1 MNRRSPLLLA
11 VLATLAAAPTQPA
24 LARPAPV
31 LPAAGPVAATGAAE
45 QVAAQQVAGALA
57 AAADAAATGNRAGL
71 ARALGVLERSGAR
84 ALPPP
89 ETEAGPLV
97 GAGAIDPVAGWRDS
111 VRDLAGP
118 PFRGSPLGPG
128 YRSGRLGSGGR
139 DSFNQLF
146 LSGTG
151 TTIALSA
158 PTGDRV
164 GLRVLD
170 KQARAV
176 CEGDTVRSQPCR
188 WVPLFTERYTIVVTN
203 LGAGDARYFLVIQ

>member
-1 MNRRSPLLLA
+1 MIRQSLRSLAKPLLAL
-11 VLATLAAAPTQPA
+11 TLAAA
-24 LARPAPV
+24 L
-31 LPAAGPVAATGAAE
+31 AAGCAPGTTAQPVAAAPVSPVE
-45 QVAAQQVAGALA
+45 QIAGALA
-57 AAADAAATGNRAGL
+57 AAADAAGSGDRTGL
-71 ARALGVLERSGAR
+71 ASALGVLERSGAR
-84 ALPPP
+84 QLDDPGRPADGALPD
-89 ETEAGPLV
+89 
-97 GAGAIDPVAGWRDS
+97 DPVVAWRAS

-128 YRSGRLGSGGR
+128 YRSGRLGGGGR
-139 DSFNQLF
+139 ETFNQLF

-170 KQARAV
+170 RQARAV
-176 CEGDTVRSQPCR
+176 CDGDTARGQACR

-203 LGAGDARYFLVIQ
+203 LGPGDARYFLVIQ

>member
-1 MNRRSPLLLA
+1 MIRKSPHPLVLLA
-11 VLATLAAAPTQPA
+11 A
-24 LARPAPV
+24 L
-31 LPAAGPVAATGAAE
+31 LGGCAGP
-45 QVAAQQVAGALA
+45 QVAAQTESTIQPRPAALTPAEQVAGALA
-57 AAADAAATGNRAGL
+57 AAAEAAGSGNRPAL
-71 ARALGVLERSGAR
+71 ARAVGVLERSGAR
-84 ALPPP
+84 PLPPADGDGVTAATSADP
-89 ETEAGPLV
+89 AP
-97 GAGAIDPVAGWRDS
+97 DPVLAWRDS

-128 YRSGRLGSGGR
+128 YRSGRLGGGGR

-151 TTIALSA
+151 ATIALSA

-170 KQARAV
+170 RQARPV
-176 CEGDTVRSQPCR
+176 CDGDTARGQPCR

-203 LGAGDARYFLVIQ
+203 LGPGDARYFLVIQ